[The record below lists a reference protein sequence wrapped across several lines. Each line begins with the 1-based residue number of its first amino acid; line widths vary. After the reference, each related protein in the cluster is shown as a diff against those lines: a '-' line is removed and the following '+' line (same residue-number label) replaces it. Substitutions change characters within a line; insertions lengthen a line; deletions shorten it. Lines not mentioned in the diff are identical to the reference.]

1 VDRLKPSF
9 IRTSML
15 FSVLMFATSAAV
27 GQATISLVGTGSDAG
42 ISFSFTAPTPLNITS
57 LQTSFVFST
66 CTVPA
71 GETCGQ
77 VNYAAPGGVLRLVTI
92 GPGGA
97 INRTF
102 FTACYESDGDY
113 VSPAGSGVD
122 PGTITVSGSTPPLV
136 TTSAGTSGFV
146 AGSPPVAV
154 DPGIAVSDP
163 STGPLQSATASI
175 AVNFAGSEDVLA
187 FLNSNSTTFGNIS
200 SSYDAV
206 NGVLTLT
213 SSGGSATLAQWQ
225 SALAA
230 VTYADTAPTPSA
242 ATRTITFTIIDAV
255 GPSCGAT
262 HDVAV
267 SGTTPVHLQT
277 FEVE

>member
-1 VDRLKPSF
+1 
-9 IRTSML
+9 ML
-15 FSVLMFATSAAV
+15 FLVLMLATSAAV
-27 GQATISLVGTGSDAG
+27 GQATISLVGTGTDTG
-42 ISFSFTAPTPLNITS
+42 ISVSFTAPTPLNITS
-57 LQTSFVFST
+57 LQTAFVFST

-71 GETCGQ
+71 GETCNQ
-77 VNYAAPGGVLRLVTI
+77 ASYAAPGGVLRLVTN
-92 GPGGA
+92 GPSGTIA
-97 INRTF
+97 RTF
-102 FTACYESDGDY
+102 FTTCYESDGNY
-113 VSPAGSGVD
+113 VSVAGSGID

-136 TTSAGTSGFV
+136 TTGAGTSGFV

-175 AVNFAGSEDVLA
+175 SVNFAGSEDVLA

-213 SSGGSATLAQWQ
+213 SSGATATLAQWQ

-230 VTYADTAPTPSA
+230 VTYSDTAPTPYA
-242 ATRTITFTIIDAV
+242 ATRTVTFAVNDTV
-255 GPSCGAT
+255 GPSCGAA